1 MCGSVWLWGLPS
13 LGEEEVRQW
22 RQDGHADTRSRA
34 CVWRTVLA
42 LVKGNQLQH
51 QPGTLAHLFNT
62 PAPRRRVYCIWLN
75 EDEDVGLA
83 DFCRKSLQEG
93 QSPGGDRLLVS
104 TCTLS
109 TRVLGRGRFYH
120 PSESQSLTQRRL
132 FHSYNLKPWGPDM
145 AVFMSTKHIHAEFHW
160 FLTCSCY
167 LKTLG
172 EVCEITTKGVGGE
185 GEEMGKESHSQ
196 FIQYIY

>member
-1 MCGSVWLWGLPS
+1 MN
-13 LGEEEVRQW
+13 EV
-22 RQDGHADTRSRA
+22 A
-34 CVWRTVLA
+34 
-42 LVKGNQLQH
+42 
-51 QPGTLAHLFNT
+51 
-62 PAPRRRVYCIWLN
+62 
-75 EDEDVGLA
+75 GLA
-83 DFCRKSLQEG
+83 DFCRKSLQGG

-109 TRVLGRGRFYH
+109 TWVLGRGRFYH

-172 EVCEITTKGVGGE
+172 EVCEITTKGGG
-185 GEEMGKESHSQ
+185 GGGGNGKGKPQSVHSVHLLMLIVVVWGRGKRESSHQGCSFSGVCVLGFSTLNRSFLKAPWAGLCQ
-196 FIQYIY
+196 VSALAKKGPERPPVS